1 MPFEH
6 PTDSDEATNYTAK
19 VESVQDRLTRQERR
33 LDRLALHCQ
42 GMWEMLRERGQFT
55 DEEIAA
61 KILEVDLRDGRA
73 DGRFSQQVMT
83 CPTCKQK
90 TNSKRTACVIC
101 GADLPK
107 THAFE
112 V

>member
-6 PTDSDEATNYTAK
+6 PIDSDQVANTTAK

-33 LDRLALHCQ
+33 IERLALHCQ
-42 GMWEMLRERGQFT
+42 AMWEMLRERAQFT
-55 DEEIAA
+55 DEEIAS

-73 DGRFSQQVMT
+73 DGRISQQVMD
-83 CPTCKQK
+83 CPACKQK
-90 TNSKRTACVIC
+90 TNSKRAVCVIC

-107 THAFE
+107 NHAFE